1 MHNLTDNQHIL
12 ITGTTSGIGLGI
24 LKHYHAQG
32 WTVTAVNRRRDE
44 AMEKQFAGVDFQ
56 HFDVRDLDSVK
67 KYFQSAAA
75 QNKIPTLYFLSA
87 GVNKV
92 DNVGDFSLDIFKEV
106 MDINY
111 QGVMNFVAEALPR
124 VRGRK
129 AVFIGA
135 SSTTNLFA
143 NPNCVGYFVSK
154 LAVYRTF
161 KMMDQKYRTQ
171 GIRFKSIVLGPVATG
186 IFVSGK
192 LASKLQ
198 GYVRDVI
205 TVTVDESIPKIV
217 RFIHSGCDTF
227 YYPKLAVLLFL
238 SLRLVSMVF
247 PNFYKGSAPTTSDK

>member
-1 MHNLTDNQHIL
+1 MTENQHIL

-24 LKHYHAQG
+24 LKHYHAEG
-32 WTVTAVNRRRDE
+32 WTVTAVNRTKNE
-44 AMEKQFAGVDFQ
+44 SLEKQFPGVDFQ
-56 HFDVRDLDSVK
+56 HFDVRDLESIK
-67 KYFQSAAA
+67 KYFRDAAGRN
-75 QNKIPTLYFLSA
+75 QIPTLYFLSA

-92 DNVGDFSLDIFKEV
+92 DNDEDFSVDVFKEV

-124 VRGRK
+124 VLGKK
-129 AVFIGA
+129 AMFVGA

-161 KMMDQKYRTQ
+161 KMMDQKHRAG

-186 IFVSGK
+186 IFVSSK

-198 GYVRDVI
+198 SFVRDAI
-205 TVTVDESIPKIV
+205 RVTVEESVPKIV
-217 RFIHSGCDTF
+217 RFIDSNCGTF
-227 YYPKLAVLLFL
+227 YYPKPAVLLFIT
-238 SLRLVSMVF
+238 LRFVNNVF
-247 PNFYKGSAPTTSDK
+247 PGFYKGSAPPKE